1 MGRALINGSA
11 AWRRIKKG
19 RREKREE
26 KGKSRGIRAEPGGQG
41 RAATE
46 GKRTADF

>member
-1 MGRALINGSA
+1 MRRALINGSA

-26 KGKSRGIRAEPGGQG
+26 EGESRGIRAEPGGQG

>member
-1 MGRALINGSA
+1 MRRALINGSA

-26 KGKSRGIRAEPGGQG
+26 EGKSRGIRAEPGGQG

>member
-1 MGRALINGSA
+1 MRRALINGSA

-26 KGKSRGIRAEPGGQG
+26 EGESRGIRAEPGGQG

-46 GKRTADF
+46 GKRTAGF

>member
-11 AWRRIKKG
+11 AWRKIKKG

-26 KGKSRGIRAEPGGQG
+26 EGESRGIRAEPGGQG
-41 RAATE
+41 RAAIK
-46 GKRTADF
+46 GRIKAGF

>member
-26 KGKSRGIRAEPGGQG
+26 EGESRGIRAEPGGQG

>member
-1 MGRALINGSA
+1 MGSALINGSA

-41 RAATE
+41 RAAIE
-46 GKRTADF
+46 GRRKADF

>member
-26 KGKSRGIRAEPGGQG
+26 EGESRGIRAEPGGQG
-41 RAATE
+41 RAAIK
-46 GKRTADF
+46 GRIKAGF